1 MGYLGNFRAKPSS
14 IVTADIAAGQITTA
28 LIADDG
34 ITAAK
39 IADNAVVTAAI
50 NADAVTG
57 AKIADNAVVTAA
69 INADAVTAAKIG
81 ADQIGSSELNLG
93 ANYAFTGTVTGA
105 GGGKIV
111 QAQYMKITSNVTIN
125 GGPTDTGLT
134 LNITPSSAS
143 NKVLI
148 IAACHTLWHAQNA
161 NWWITH
167 ITFVRDSTNIYS
179 PGWTTGA
186 AQGGNLGLEVST
198 LMYLDSPNSTS
209 QLTYKIQGS
218 GYSGR
223 STTFRYEGSSLML
236 MEVAG

>member
-1 MGYLGNFRAKPSS
+1 MAYLGNIKAKAAS
-14 IVTADIAAGQITTA
+14 IVTADIAAGQITTP

-39 IADNAVVTAAI
+39 IADNAVATAAI
-50 NADAVTG
+50 NADAVTA

-134 LNITPSSAS
+134 LNITPSSTS

-148 IAACHTLWHAQNA
+148 IATCHIHTSNANA
-161 NWWITH
+161 NWWIFH
-167 ITFVRDSTNIYS
+167 AQFVRGSTTIYS
-179 PGWTTGA
+179 PGWTCGHAQAGVNGMSA
-186 AQGGNLGLEVST
+186 AT

-209 QLTYKIQGS
+209 QLTYKITGT

-223 STTFRYEGSSLML
+223 VATVRYEGSSLVL
-236 MEVAG
+236 MEIGA

>member
-1 MGYLGNFRAKPSS
+1 MAYLGNIKAKAAS

-39 IADNAVVTAAI
+39 IADDAVVAA
-50 NADAVTG
+50 A
-57 AKIADNAVVTAA
+57 IADNAVVTAA

-81 ADQIGSSELNLG
+81 ADQIGNSELNLG
-93 ANYAFTGTVTGA
+93 SNYAFTGTVTGA

-125 GGPTDTGLT
+125 GTTPADTGLT

-186 AQGGNLGLEVST
+186 AQGGNQGLEVST

-223 STTFRYEGSSLML
+223 STTFRHEGSSLML

>member
-39 IADNAVVTAAI
+39 IADDAVVAA
-50 NADAVTG
+50 A
-57 AKIADNAVVTAA
+57 IADNAVVTAA

-81 ADQIGSSELNLG
+81 ADQIGNSELNLG
-93 ANYAFTGTVTGA
+93 ANYAFTGTITGA

-134 LNITPSSAS
+134 LNITPSSTS

-148 IAACHTLWHAQNA
+148 IATCHIHTSNANA
-161 NWWITH
+161 NWWIFH
-167 ITFVRDSTNIYS
+167 AQFVRGSTTIYS
-179 PGWTTGA
+179 PCLLYT
-186 AQGGNLGLEVST
+186 
-198 LMYLDSPNSTS
+198 SPSPRDR
-209 QLTYKIQGS
+209 G
-218 GYSGR
+218 
-223 STTFRYEGSSLML
+223 
-236 MEVAG
+236 

>member
-39 IADNAVVTAAI
+39 IADDAVVAA
-50 NADAVTG
+50 A
-57 AKIADNAVVTAA
+57 IADNAVVTAA

-81 ADQIGSSELNLG
+81 ADQIGNSELNLG
-93 ANYAFTGTVTGA
+93 SNYAFTGTVTGA

-198 LMYLDSPNSTS
+198 LMYLDSPSSTS
-209 QLTYKIQGS
+209 QLTYKITGT

-223 STTFRYEGSSLML
+223 VATFRSEGSSLVL
-236 MEVAG
+236 MEIGA

>member
-1 MGYLGNFRAKPSS
+1 MAYLGNIKAKAAS
-14 IVTADIAAGQITTA
+14 IVTADIAACQITTA

-39 IADNAVVTAAI
+39 IADDAVVAA
-50 NADAVTG
+50 A
-57 AKIADNAVVTAA
+57 IADNAVVTAA

-81 ADQIGSSELNLG
+81 ADQIGNSELNLG
-93 ANYAFTGTVTGA
+93 SNYAFTGTVTGA

-134 LNITPSSAS
+134 LNITPSSTS

-148 IAACHTLWHAQNA
+148 IATCHIHTSNANA
-161 NWWITH
+161 NWWIFH
-167 ITFVRDSTNIYS
+167 AQFVRGSTTIYS
-179 PGWTTGA
+179 PGWTCGHAQAGVNGMSA
-186 AQGGNLGLEVST
+186 AT

-209 QLTYKIQGS
+209 QLTYKITGT

-223 STTFRYEGSSLML
+223 VATVRYEGSSLVL
-236 MEVAG
+236 MEIGA